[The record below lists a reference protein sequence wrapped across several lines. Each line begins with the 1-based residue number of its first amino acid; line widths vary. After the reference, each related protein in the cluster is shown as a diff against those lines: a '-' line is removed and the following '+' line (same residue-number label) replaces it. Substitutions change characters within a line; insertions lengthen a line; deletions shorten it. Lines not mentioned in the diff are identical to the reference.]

1 MDIML
6 NIFHDNISKCF
17 SESFFPG
24 DLKRAEVIPILKKD
38 IKKDSKNLKK
48 NYRPVRIL
56 SNKSKIYE
64 TCL

>member
-38 IKKDSKNLKK
+38 IKKDLVQSVILKMECRK
-48 NYRPVRIL
+48 GRY
-56 SNKSKIYE
+56 
-64 TCL
+64 

>member
-24 DLKRAEVIPILKKD
+24 DLKREEVIPILKKD
-38 IKKDSKNLKK
+38 IKKDLVQSVILKMECRK
-48 NYRPVRIL
+48 GRY
-56 SNKSKIYE
+56 
-64 TCL
+64 

>member
-24 DLKRAEVIPILKKD
+24 DLKRAEVIPILKKE
-38 IKKDSKNLKK
+38 IKKDLVHSVILKM
-48 NYRPVRIL
+48 
-56 SNKSKIYE
+56 E
-64 TCL
+64 CLKGRY

>member
-38 IKKDSKNLKK
+38 IKKDLVHSVILKM
-48 NYRPVRIL
+48 
-56 SNKSKIYE
+56 E
-64 TCL
+64 CLKGRY